1 MASQR
6 ANSVFLSLVKGISWN
21 FLVTCARRVSASGLC
36 CRSAWKGCNTC
47 ETRYGG
53 KSWRLLQMHEFVV
66 LFLSDWP
73 TCRSSSGNLR
83 LEEAWGLLLAVS
95 MPNLPFVGPHRNIF
109 PTLSRDGAP
118 INAEATV
125 ETNIAY
131 YQLFANDVHAL
142 LPSVPKAVHVR
153 FSSLLRHN
161 LVILFLLLFN
171 LKQLFHGW
179 LFTEK
184 LSAFDLFLVPSV
196 ESQQH
201 PYTVAAM
208 HAYDMLTI
216 YVIHTLLLQC
226 IHCIL
231 YNFTIRDIGI
241 QTM

>member
-1 MASQR
+1 MEVPTMHPWFVEASTRLKSTATRSWVTVRHLNRWVPEKVATRLRRGMEGR
-6 ANSVFLSLVKGISWN
+6 AGAFCKCMNLLFSFFPIGPLAGWVRAIWGWKKGE
-21 FLVTCARRVSASGLC
+21 AC
-36 CRSAWKGCNTC
+36 CLPWAC
-47 ETRYGG
+47 
-53 KSWRLLQMHEFVV
+53 
-66 LFLSDWP
+66 P
-73 TCRSSSGNLR
+73 TCLF
-83 LEEAWGLLLAVS
+83 W
-95 MPNLPFVGPHRNIF
+95 GPHRNIF

-142 LPSVPKAVHVR
+142 LPSVSKAVHVR

-171 LKQLFHGW
+171 LKLLFHGW

-196 ESQQH
+196 ESQHH

-231 YNFTIRDIGI
+231 YNYTVRDIGI